1 MAAVREAG
9 EASGHGIT
17 YQAAVKSYRYD
28 GDKLIVSVVHNHDAN
43 AQSGQE
49 EEEHEVDLLV
59 ACDGRYSKVREQVDL
74 CLLYT
79 SPSPRD
85 GLLSRMPSSA

>member
-1 MAAVREAG
+1 MTTTGRSSELLKK
-9 EASGHGIT
+9 ASELVSGDRQVD
-17 YQAAVKSYRYD
+17 Y
-28 GDKLIVSVVHNHDAN
+28 GDKLINHVNIAN
-43 AQSGQE
+43 
-49 EEEHEVDLLV
+49 
-59 ACDGRYSKVREQVDL
+59 L